1 MTPTAATER
10 LTAPERREQI
20 LEAAV
25 QVFAE
30 RGYEGAST
38 DVIAR
43 HAGISQP
50 YLFRLFGTKR
60 ELIIA
65 TVRRCFADTEALFT
79 RAAAGLSGEQALD
92 AMGDAY
98 VDEIRRDPLKLRAQ
112 LQSYAACDDLE
123 IRAVVAEGFGG
134 LVRLVGRLTG
144 VDSAK
149 LSGFFAQGMLLN
161 VLAMMGQ
168 VDKPQAWAMR
178 LIEGCTEGSAG
189 MQQELLGDGHGER

>member
-1 MTPTAATER
+1 MTPTATTTER

-25 QVFAE
+25 TVFAE

-43 HAGISQP
+43 MAGISQP

-65 TVRRCFADTEALFT
+65 TVRRCFEDTEALFV
-79 RAAAGLSGEQALD
+79 RAAKGHEGDEALK
-92 AMGDAY
+92 AIGAAY
-98 VDEIRRDPLKLRAQ
+98 IDEIRRSPLKLRAQ
-112 LQSYAACDDLE
+112 LQSYAACDDLA
-123 IRAVVAEGFGG
+123 IRAVVAEGFGS
-134 LVRLVGRLTG
+134 LVRLSERLTG
-144 VDSAK
+144 LDSAR
-149 LSGFFAQGMLLN
+149 LSAFFAQGMLLN

-168 VDKPQAWAMR
+168 MDEPQAWAMR
-178 LIEGCTEGSAG
+178 LIEGCAMNEK
-189 MQQELLGDGHGER
+189 LGL

>member
-1 MTPTAATER
+1 MTTAATTTER

-25 QVFAE
+25 TVFAE

-43 HAGISQP
+43 MAGISQP

-65 TVRRCFADTEALFT
+65 TITRCFEDTESLFQ
-79 RAAAGLSGEQALD
+79 RAAKGLEGEAALC

-98 VDEIRRDPLKLRAQ
+98 VDEIRRSPVRLRAQ
-112 LQSYAACDDLE
+112 LQSYAACDDPA
-123 IRAVVAEGFGG
+123 IRAVVAGGFGA
-134 LVRLVGRLTG
+134 LVHLAERLTG
-144 VDSAK
+144 LGSARISSF
-149 LSGFFAQGMLLN
+149 LAQGMLLN
-161 VLAMMGQ
+161 VLAVMGQ
-168 VDKPQAWAMR
+168 IDEPQAWALR
-178 LIEGCTEGSAG
+178 LIEGCAMNAKSGV
-189 MQQELLGDGHGER
+189 

>member
-38 DVIAR
+38 DVIAQ

-60 ELIIA
+60 DLIIA
-65 TVRRCFADTEALFT
+65 TVQRCFADTEALFT
-79 RAAAGLSGEQALD
+79 RAADGLS
-92 AMGDAY
+92 
-98 VDEIRRDPLKLRAQ
+98 R
-112 LQSYAACDDLE
+112 
-123 IRAVVAEGFGG
+123 
-134 LVRLVGRLTG
+134 
-144 VDSAK
+144 
-149 LSGFFAQGMLLN
+149 
-161 VLAMMGQ
+161 
-168 VDKPQAWAMR
+168 
-178 LIEGCTEGSAG
+178 
-189 MQQELLGDGHGER
+189 

>member
-1 MTPTAATER
+1 MTPTAAPER

-25 QVFAE
+25 TVFAE

-43 HAGISQP
+43 MAGISQP

-65 TVRRCFADTEALFT
+65 TIKRCFADTESLFH
-79 RAAAGLSGEQALD
+79 RAASGLAGEEALA
-92 AMGDAY
+92 AMGEAY
-98 VDEIRRDPLKLRAQ
+98 IDEIRRSPLRLRAQ
-112 LQSYAACDDLE
+112 LQSYAACDDPA
-123 IRAVVAEGFGG
+123 IRAVVAAGFGE
-134 LVRLVGRLTG
+134 LVRLAGQLTG
-144 VDSAK
+144 LDSTR
-149 LSGFFAQGMLLN
+149 LSSFFSQGMLLN

-168 VDKPQAWAMR
+168 IDEPQAWAMR
-178 LIEGCTEGSAG
+178 LIEGCA
-189 MQQELLGDGHGER
+189 MNAKLGV

>member
-1 MTPTAATER
+1 VTPTATTTER

-25 QVFAE
+25 TVFAE

-43 HAGISQP
+43 MAGISQP

-65 TVRRCFADTEALFT
+65 TVRRCFEDTEALFV
-79 RAAAGLSGEQALD
+79 RAAKGLEGDEALK
-92 AMGDAY
+92 AIGAAY
-98 VDEIRRDPLKLRAQ
+98 IDEIRRSPLKLSAQ
-112 LQSYAACDDLE
+112 LQSYAACDDLA
-123 IRAVVAEGFGG
+123 IRAVVAEGFGS
-134 LVRLVGRLTG
+134 LVRLSERLTG
-144 VDSAK
+144 LDSAR
-149 LSGFFAQGMLLN
+149 LSAFFAQGMLLN

-168 VDKPQAWAMR
+168 MDEPQAWAMR
-178 LIEGCTEGSAG
+178 LIEGCAMNEK
-189 MQQELLGDGHGER
+189 LGL

>member
-1 MTPTAATER
+1 MTPTAAPER

-25 QVFAE
+25 TVFAE

-43 HAGISQP
+43 MAGISQP

-65 TVRRCFADTEALFT
+65 TIKRCFDDTQQLFLRAASGHNADEAL
-79 RAAAGLSGEQALD
+79 Q
-92 AMGDAY
+92 AMGEAY
-98 VDEIRRDPLKLRAQ
+98 IEEIQRSPLRLRAQ
-112 LQSYAACDDLE
+112 LQAYAACDDPA
-123 IRAVVAEGFGG
+123 IRTVVADGFGE
-134 LVRLVGRLTG
+134 LVRLAERLTG
-144 VDSAK
+144 LDSVP
-149 LSGFFAQGMLLN
+149 LSAFFAQGMLLN

-168 VDKPQAWAMR
+168 MDEPQAWAMR
-178 LIEGCTEGSAG
+178 LIEGCAINVK
-189 MQQELLGDGHGER
+189 LGL

>member
-1 MTPTAATER
+1 VTPTATTER

-25 QVFAE
+25 TVFAE

-43 HAGISQP
+43 MAGISQP

-60 ELIIA
+60 ELIVA
-65 TVRRCFADTEALFT
+65 TIKRCFEDTESLFQ
-79 RAAAGLSGEQALD
+79 RAAKGLEGEAALA

-98 VDEIRRDPLKLRAQ
+98 IDEIRRSPLRLRAQ
-112 LQSYAACDDLE
+112 LQSYAACDDLA
-123 IRAVVAEGFGG
+123 IRAVVADGFGE
-134 LVRLVGRLTG
+134 LFRLVERLTG
-144 VDSAK
+144 LGSAR
-149 LSGFFAQGMLLN
+149 LSSFLAQGMLLN

-168 VDKPQAWAMR
+168 IDEPQAWAIR
-178 LIEGCTEGSAG
+178 LIEGCA
-189 MQQELLGDGHGER
+189 MNAKLGL

>member
-1 MTPTAATER
+1 MTPTAAAER

-25 QVFAE
+25 TVFAE

-43 HAGISQP
+43 MAGISQP

-60 ELIIA
+60 DLIVA
-65 TVRRCFADTEALFT
+65 TVQRCFLDTEGLFT
-79 RAAAGLSGEQALD
+79 RAANGLEGEE
-92 AMGDAY
+92 AMKAIGDAY
-98 VDEIRRDPLKLRAQ
+98 VEEIRRSPLKLRAQ
-112 LQSYAACDDLE
+112 LQSYAACDDPA
-123 IRAVVAEGFGG
+123 IRTVVAEGFGG

-144 VDSAK
+144 MDSEN
-149 LSGFFAQGMLLN
+149 LSKFFAQGMLLN

-168 VDKPQAWAMR
+168 VDEPQAWAMR
-178 LIEGCTEGSAG
+178 LIEGSDMTEKLDAK
-189 MQQELLGDGHGER
+189 

>member
-1 MTPTAATER
+1 MTPTATISER

-25 QVFAE
+25 TVFAE

-43 HAGISQP
+43 MAGISQP

-65 TVRRCFADTEALFT
+65 TVKRCFEDTEALFV
-79 RAAAGLSGEQALD
+79 RAAKGLEGDEALQAIG
-92 AMGDAY
+92 AAY
-98 VDEIRRDPLKLRAQ
+98 IDEIRRSPLKLRAQ
-112 LQSYAACDDLE
+112 LQSYAACDDLA
-123 IRAVVAEGFGG
+123 IRAVVAEGFGS
-134 LVRLVGRLTG
+134 LVRLAEQLTG
-144 VDSAK
+144 LDSAR
-149 LSGFFAQGMLLN
+149 LSAFFAQGMLLN

-168 VDKPQAWAMR
+168 MDEPQAWAMR
-178 LIEGCTEGSAG
+178 LIEGCAMNEK
-189 MQQELLGDGHGER
+189 LGL

>member
-1 MTPTAATER
+1 MTPPALTAER

-25 QVFAE
+25 TVFAE

-43 HAGISQP
+43 MAGISQP

-60 ELIIA
+60 DLIIA

-79 RAAAGLSGEQALD
+79 RAATGLAGEEALS
-92 AMGDAY
+92 AMGEAY
-98 VDEIRRDPLKLRAQ
+98 IDEIRTSPLKLRAQ
-112 LQSYAACDDLE
+112 LQSYAACDDLA

-134 LVRLVGRLTG
+134 LVRLAGRLTG
-144 VDSAK
+144 APSER
-149 LSGFFAQGMLLN
+149 LSEFFAQGMLLN

-168 VDKPQAWAMR
+168 VDEPQAWALR
-178 LIEGCTEGSAG
+178 LIEGCAVQATS
-189 MQQELLGDGHGER
+189 HT

>member
-1 MTPTAATER
+1 VTPTATTER

-25 QVFAE
+25 TVFAE

-43 HAGISQP
+43 MAGISQP

-65 TVRRCFADTEALFT
+65 TVKRCFEDTELLFSHAAKGLEGEEALN
-79 RAAAGLSGEQALD
+79 AIGE
-92 AMGDAY
+92 AY
-98 VDEIRRDPLKLRAQ
+98 IQEILQSPLKLRAQ
-112 LQSYAACDDLE
+112 LQSYAACDDLA
-123 IRAVVAEGFGG
+123 IRSVVAEGFGG
-134 LVRLVGRLTG
+134 LVRLAERLTG
-144 VDSAK
+144 LDPTRISA
-149 LSGFFAQGMLLN
+149 FFAQGMLLN

-168 VDKPQAWAMR
+168 MQEPQAWATR
-178 LIEGCTEGSAG
+178 LIEGCG
-189 MQQELLGDGHGER
+189 MNAKLGL

>member
-1 MTPTAATER
+1 MTPTATTER

-25 QVFAE
+25 TVFAG

-43 HAGISQP
+43 MAGISQP

-65 TVRRCFADTEALFT
+65 TVKRCFADTESLFQ
-79 RAAAGLSGEQALD
+79 RAAKGLEGEEALN
-92 AMGDAY
+92 AIGEAY
-98 VDEIRRDPLKLRAQ
+98 IQEILQSPLKLRAQ
-112 LQSYAACDDLE
+112 LQSYAACDDLA
-123 IRAVVAEGFGG
+123 IRSVVAEGFGG
-134 LVRLVGRLTG
+134 LVRLAERLTG
-144 VDSAK
+144 LDSTR
-149 LSGFFAQGMLLN
+149 LSAFFAQGMLLN

-168 VDKPQAWAMR
+168 MQEPQAWATR
-178 LIEGCTEGSAG
+178 LIEGCG
-189 MQQELLGDGHGER
+189 MNAKLGL

>member
-1 MTPTAATER
+1 MTPTAAGER
-10 LTAPERREQI
+10 HTASERREQI

-38 DVIAR
+38 DVIAQ

-60 ELIIA
+60 DLIVA
-65 TVRRCFADTEALFT
+65 TVQRCFADTEALFT
-79 RAAAGLSGEQALD
+79 RAADGLSGDAALD

-98 VDEIRRDPLKLRAQ
+98 VEEIRRNPLKLRAQ
-112 LQSYAACDDLE
+112 LQSYAACDDPA

-134 LVRLVGRLTG
+134 LVRLARRLTG

-149 LSGFFAQGMLLN
+149 LSSFFAQGMLLN

-168 VDKPQAWAMR
+168 VDEPQAWAMQ
-178 LIEGCTEGSAG
+178 LIEGCTQQLG
-189 MQQELLGDGHGER
+189 MDVGILFFCPVK

>member
-1 MTPTAATER
+1 VTPTATTTER

-25 QVFAE
+25 TVFAE

-43 HAGISQP
+43 MAGISQP

-65 TVRRCFADTEALFT
+65 TVRRCFEDTEALFV
-79 RAAAGLSGEQALD
+79 RAAKGLEGDEAL
-92 AMGDAY
+92 AAIGAAY
-98 VDEIRRDPLKLRAQ
+98 IDEIRRSPLKLRAQ
-112 LQSYAACDDLE
+112 LQSYAACDDLA
-123 IRAVVAEGFGG
+123 IRAVVAEGFGA
-134 LVRLVGRLTG
+134 LVRLAEQLTG
-144 VDSAK
+144 LDSAR
-149 LSGFFAQGMLLN
+149 LSAFFAQGMLLN

-168 VDKPQAWAMR
+168 MDEPQAWAMR
-178 LIEGCTEGSAG
+178 LIEGCAMNEK
-189 MQQELLGDGHGER
+189 LGL